1 MEMERS
7 RLKEGSDS
15 EYETYTEVETLNSM
29 VPLWK
34 KNKSELTEEDYNA
47 FYKEKFH
54 DFENP
59 ARVIHSSTE
68 GAATYNALLF
78 IPARAPYNYYSRDYE
93 KGLQLYASGVLIMDK
108 CADLLPDHFSF
119 VKGLVDSQD
128 LSLNIS
134 REMLQHDRQLKIIA
148 SRLEKK
154 IKSELLS
161 MLENDREKYETFFKN
176 FGLQLKYGV
185 YNEFGRN
192 KDVLKDLLLFYS
204 STEKKPVTFA
214 EYVSR
219 MKEGQTCIYYA
230 CGQSVEKIEKLPQT
244 ELVRDKGYEILYL
257 TEDVDE
263 FALKVLHDLDGKEFK
278 SVSAGD
284 LDLDTPE
291 EKEEE
296 QKQQEE
302 NKDLFAFMT
311 EALDGKVQ
319 TVRLSRRLK
328 THPVCLASAGEL
340 SLEMEKVLNA
350 MPTDNKV
357 KAERVL
363 EVNESHPIFATLTA
377 LYETDKEKLKT
388 YSQLL
393 YAQAL
398 LIEGMSV
405 EDPVEFSNQICG
417 LMAEQK

>member
-1 MEMERS
+1 MPRP
-7 RLKEGSDS
+7 
-15 EYETYTEVETLNSM
+15 T
-29 VPLWK
+29 
-34 KNKSELTEEDYNA
+34 
-47 FYKEKFH
+47 
-54 DFENP
+54 
-59 ARVIHSSTE
+59 
-68 GAATYNALLF
+68 
-78 IPARAPYNYYSRDYE
+78 
-93 KGLQLYASGVLIMDK
+93 
-108 CADLLPDHFSF
+108 
-119 VKGLVDSQD
+119 
-128 LSLNIS
+128 
-134 REMLQHDRQLKIIA
+134 
-148 SRLEKK
+148 
-154 IKSELLS
+154 
-161 MLENDREKYETFFKN
+161 FKN